1 MSAQII
7 RLKADGGVPEVEV
20 VFGQAQIGNYVCYR
34 WRNPG
39 STLGETIAQGNN
51 VDDRPDRFSLGD
63 RPSALKDN
71 VLGFSILIQS
81 PSPGP
86 GQLFSYAILI
96 TQDGAGVPGG
106 SIRRSGPLGD
116 SALAFLEYVRFA

>member
-1 MSAQII
+1 MSAQVIH
-7 RLKADGGVPEVEV
+7 LKSDGGVPEVEV
-20 VFGQAQIGNYVCYR
+20 VFGQAQLGNYACSR
-34 WRNPG
+34 WRTPS
-39 STLGETIAQGNN
+39 STTAETIAQGNN

-63 RPSALKDN
+63 PPPALKDN
-71 VLGFSILIQS
+71 VLGFSILIQAA
-81 PSPGP
+81 SPGP

-96 TQDGAGVPGG
+96 RQDGAVVPGG